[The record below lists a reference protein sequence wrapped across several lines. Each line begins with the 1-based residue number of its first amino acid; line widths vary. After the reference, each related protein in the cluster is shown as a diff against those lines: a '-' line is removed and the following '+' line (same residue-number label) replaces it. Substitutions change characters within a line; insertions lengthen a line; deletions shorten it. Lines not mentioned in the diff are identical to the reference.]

1 MRFRVTKEEDLPA
14 VMTILHQA
22 QAYFKAHGIDQWQ
35 DGYPDEATLRRD
47 IQNGTAYVAELDGA
61 VAACATIAFA
71 PDENYTTMVSG
82 QWLTERPYAVIHRIA
97 VDDKLK
103 GQGIAGWILEQAEAD
118 VPAAWGR
125 EFENRHASGQYFD
138 AAAVGKTPL
147 SILRRHSAASR
158 SESEGRL

>member
-71 PDENYTTMVSG
+71 PDEN
-82 QWLTERPYAVIHRIA
+82 
-97 VDDKLK
+97 
-103 GQGIAGWILEQAEAD
+103 
-118 VPAAWGR
+118 
-125 EFENRHASGQYFD
+125 